1 MRKRPPEG
9 LKTHAITK
17 SADRQTRDGHPEAS
31 PRLKGDVLAT
41 DAEWKR
47 HERFL
52 TAVCERGCRASTAD
66 AYDSDWRAVARW
78 YFGATGEDFD
88 LENLTPMD
96 GADYRGFLI
105 RTAKP
110 ATAARRLLFL
120 RTYVAEAFR
129 SKEVSRD
136 LHEHIQRLRA
146 PTPQPAAPRS
156 LTAEEARAALRKVE
170 REGSLRDKTILFVFL
185 LTGVRVGELSG
196 LEVRDLEVTER
207 RGALHIR
214 AEIAKGGR
222 ERVVPLPKDARDYLK
237 EYLAERKDGD
247 PALFLG
253 QRGRMTPAG
262 IRDVVVRFSGVPPHR
277 LRHTYAYE
285 FLRDNNNDLVALAD
299 ILGHA
304 SLNTT
309 RGYTRRRK
317 EDLEEAAERVR
328 YARDPATSKPR

>member
-1 MRKRPPEG
+1 MTG
-9 LKTHAITK
+9 LDA
-17 SADRQTRDGHPEAS
+17 
-31 PRLKGDVLAT
+31 LAT
-41 DAEWKR
+41 DAEWER

-52 TAVCERGCRASTAD
+52 TTLRERGRRARTAD
-66 AYDSDWRAVARW
+66 AYDSDWRALARW
-78 YFGATGEDFD
+78 YVDSTGQSFD
-88 LENLTPMD
+88 VANLTPMD
-96 GADYRGFLI
+96 GADYQNFLV
-105 RTAKP
+105 RSAKP

-120 RTYVAEAFR
+120 RTYVTEAFR
-129 SKEVSRD
+129 RKEVSRD
-136 LHEHIQRLRA
+136 LHERIQMLRA
-146 PTPQPAAPRS
+146 PKPQPAAPRS

-170 REGSLRDKTILFVFL
+170 REGSLRDKAILFAFL

-196 LEVRDLEVTER
+196 LEVRDLELTER
-207 RGALHIR
+207 RGAFHIR

-222 ERVVPLPKDARDYLK
+222 EREVPLPKAARDYLR
-237 EYLAERKDGD
+237 EYLAERKDTD
-247 PALFLG
+247 AALFVG

-262 IRDVVVRFSGVPPHR
+262 IRDVVVHFAGVPPHR

-317 EDLEEAAERVR
+317 EDLEEAAERVH
-328 YARDPATSKPR
+328 YARDPRRGKPR

>member
-1 MRKRPPEG
+1 MMEPG
-9 LKTHAITK
+9 AF
-17 SADRQTRDGHPEAS
+17 
-31 PRLKGDVLAT
+31 AT
-41 DAEWKR
+41 DAEWER

-52 TAVCERGCRASTAD
+52 TTLRERGRRDRTAD
-66 AYDSDWRAVARW
+66 AYDSDWRALARW
-78 YFGATGEDFD
+78 YVEATGQIFD
-88 LENLTPMD
+88 VSNLTPMD
-96 GADYRGFLI
+96 GADYLNFLV

-129 SKEVSRD
+129 GKEVSRD
-136 LHEHIQRLRA
+136 LHEHIQKLRA
-146 PTPQPAAPRS
+146 SKPQPAAPRS
-156 LTAEEARAALRKVE
+156 LTAEEARAAIRKVE
-170 REGSLRDKTILFVFL
+170 REGNLRDKAILFAFL

-196 LEVRDLEVTER
+196 LEVRDLELTER
-207 RGALHIR
+207 RGAFHIR

-222 ERVVPLPKDARDYLK
+222 EREVPLPKAARDYLR
-237 EYLAERKDGD
+237 EYLAERKDAY
-247 PALFLG
+247 PALFVG

-262 IRDVVVRFSGVPPHR
+262 IRDVVLRFAGVPPHR

-317 EDLEEAAERVR
+317 EDLEEAAERVH
-328 YARDPATSKPR
+328 YARDPKRGQPR